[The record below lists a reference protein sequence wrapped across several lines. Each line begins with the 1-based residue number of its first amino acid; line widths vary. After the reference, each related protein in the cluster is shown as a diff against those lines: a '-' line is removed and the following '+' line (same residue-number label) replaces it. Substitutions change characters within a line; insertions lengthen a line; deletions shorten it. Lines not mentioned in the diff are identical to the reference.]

1 MKMQKTIND
10 FIKELQQISEEKR
23 ELPLI
28 IAAPNGQE
36 VSPNIKMVW
45 DNPMDFGKTKPNKM
59 LISWRD

>member
-1 MKMQKTIND
+1 MQKTINE

-36 VSPNIKMVW
+36 VAPNIKMVW
-45 DNPMDFGKTKPNKM
+45 DNPMDFGKTNPNKM
-59 LISWRD
+59 MISWRD

>member
-1 MKMQKTIND
+1 MQKSINE
-10 FIKELQQISEEKR
+10 FIGELQQISEEKR

-36 VSPNIKMVW
+36 VAPNIKMVW

-59 LISWRD
+59 MISWRD